1 MAHANPTIRFP
12 ARGRGP
18 LKTLLLRMGL
28 AVGLLVFVTLVAY
41 LGRDGYR
48 DSNETPVGLLDALY
62 YATVSIT
69 TTGYGD
75 VIPVTDGARLATTL
89 LVTPA
94 RIVFLIILVGTTVEV
109 LAQRT
114 RDAVREQVWRRA
126 LHDHTIVIG
135 YGTKGRA
142 AVETLIARGTDK
154 EQIVVIDT
162 DAAAAED
169 AARDGVTSIHGSAER
184 TSVLEAAG
192 IAEAKS
198 VIVAPDRDDSAVL
211 MTLTVREL
219 DPEAKIVAAA
229 REAENVHL
237 LRQSGADSVILT
249 SGAAGRLLGQAVHSP
264 QTVEM
269 LEDLLTVGSGLDLEE
284 RDVAPEE
291 DGRPVAEVAPG
302 VPVLGIVR
310 DGELMR
316 FDDERTATVRA
327 GDRVI
332 CLCANSDVEITG

>member
-1 MAHANPTIRFP
+1 
-12 ARGRGP
+12 
-18 LKTLLLRMGL
+18 LKTLLLRMSV
-28 AVGLLVFVTLVAY
+28 AVGLLLFVALVAY
-41 LGRDGYR
+41 VGRDGYR
-48 DSNETPVGLLDALY
+48 DSNGTPVGFLDALY
-62 YATVSIT
+62 YSTVSIT

-94 RIVFLIILVGTTVEV
+94 RIIFLIILVGTTVEV

-114 RDAVREQVWRRA
+114 RDAVREQVWRKG
-126 LHDHTIVIG
+126 LQGHTIVIG

-142 AVETLIARGTDK
+142 AVETMIARGTAK
-154 EQIVVIDT
+154 EQIAVIDS
-162 DAAAAED
+162 DADIVED
-169 AARDGVTSIHGSAER
+169 AARSGLTAIHGSAER

-192 IAEAKS
+192 VRDAKA

-219 DPEAKIVAAA
+219 DPDAVIVAAA

-237 LRQSGADSVILT
+237 LRQSGANSVILT

-264 QTVEM
+264 QTVEV
-269 LEDLLTVGSGLDLEE
+269 LEDLLNVGSGIDLVEREVRREE
-284 RDVAPEE
+284 E
-291 DGRPVAEVAPG
+291 GRPVTDVSPG
-302 VPVLGIVR
+302 EPVLGIIR
-310 DGELMR
+310 DGQLMR
-316 FDDERTATVRA
+316 FDDERVATVKA

-332 CLCANSDVEITG
+332 CLCANDDVELSG